1 MFCPF
6 VQGPC
11 NSECVFRCRPCA
23 SSQSMIKPSTTCLIV
38 KKLDAANDM
47 QQDQLSEILT
57 AIEQLG

>member
-6 VQGPC
+6 IKDTC

-23 SSQSMIKPSTTCLIV
+23 SSQSMMESTTTCLIM

-47 QQDQLSEILT
+47 QQDQLSEILS
-57 AIEQLG
+57 AIEQLD